1 MLALRIEDHVPDLII
16 EEIRDLG
23 LIQAVE
29 DTSIWILLNLESN
42 TIVDIVHVHIQVE
55 EDILARV
62 SATREED
69 DVYN

>member
-29 DTSIWILLNLESN
+29 DTSIWNIIKFRVKHHRRHRSRSYSSRRRYSSES
-42 TIVDIVHVHIQVE
+42 
-55 EDILARV
+55 
-62 SATREED
+62 
-69 DVYN
+69 